1 MYFFWAERG
10 AKLGLYSLCHFDH
23 EFQVAAGTLS
33 NHFVLHKMEYMAN
46 TYTQLYFHIV
56 FAVKGRANLIS
67 AHYKEELNKYITG
80 IITNKK
86 QKLMIINGMPDHLHL
101 LISLKPDCCLSD
113 LVREIKTS
121 SSQFVNEKRWI
132 PGKFEWQK
140 GFGAFT
146 VSHSGVKAVANYI
159 ENQEAHH

>member
-1 MYFFWAERG
+1 MI
-10 AKLGLYSLCHFDH
+10 S
-23 EFQVAAGTLS
+23 
-33 NHFVLHKMEYMAN
+33 MAN
-46 TYTQLYFHIV
+46 TYSQLYFHVV

-67 AHYKEELNKYITG
+67 AHNKEELNKYITG
-80 IITNKK
+80 IISNKN
-86 QKLMIINGMPDHLHL
+86 QKLMIINGMPDHMHL

-121 SSQFVNEKRWI
+121 SSHFVNEKKWVAF
-132 PGKFEWQK
+132 KFEWQK

-159 ENQEAHH
+159 ENQEAHHRDKKFRDEYMGILKNHEVAYKDEYLFDEC